1 MKESA
6 AKTKIL
12 NVASRLFYEQ
22 GYNATGINQIIDEA
36 DIARGSLYNHFP
48 SKKDLLS
55 AYIEQAENLWFTALE
70 EYLSAIKDPRSKLLA
85 IFDFR
90 EQEQFNTDFRG
101 CQFAKVV
108 AELTKDDLK
117 IYEQVSREK
126 DKLKLHIKSL
136 LVQIDLKSPAALD
149 IDMIAEA
156 IFLLLEGST
165 VAASLYKG
173 EASIKNAK
181 IIAASLLI

>member
-6 AKTKIL
+6 PKIKIL

-22 GYNATGINQIIDEA
+22 GYNSTGINQIIDEA

-55 AYIEQAENLWFTALE
+55 AYIEQAENLWFAALE
-70 EYLSAIKDPRSKLLA
+70 EYLSQIKDPRSKLLA

-90 EQEQFNTDFRG
+90 EQEQFKTDFRG

-117 IYEQVSREK
+117 IYEQVSHEK
-126 DKLKLHIKSL
+126 DKLKQYIKNL
-136 LVQIDLKSPAALD
+136 LAQIELKNPSALTLE
-149 IDMIAEA
+149 MISEA

-165 VAASLYKG
+165 VAASLYKSDV
-173 EASIKNAK
+173 SIKNAK
-181 IIAASLLI
+181 TIVAALL

>member
-12 NVASRLFYEQ
+12 NVASKLFYEQ
-22 GYNATGINQIIDEA
+22 GYNSTGINQIIDEA

-48 SKKDLLS
+48 SKRDLLS
-55 AYIEQAENLWFTALE
+55 AYIEQAEDAWFAALE
-70 EYLSAIKDPRSKLLA
+70 EYLAPIKNPKSKLLS

-90 EQEQFNTDFRG
+90 EKEQFKTSFRG

-108 AELTKDDLK
+108 AELSQDDLK
-117 IYEQVSREK
+117 IFEQVSREK
-126 DKLKLHIKSL
+126 DKMKQYIKNL
-136 LVQIDLKSPAALD
+136 LVQIDLKNPSALT
-149 IDMIAEA
+149 IEMICEA

-165 VAASLYKG
+165 VAASLYRS
-173 EASIKNAK
+173 EVPIKNAK
-181 IIAASLLI
+181 IIAAALL

>member
-1 MKESA
+1 M
-6 AKTKIL
+6 
-12 NVASRLFYEQ
+12 ASKLFYEQ
-22 GYNATGINQIIDEA
+22 GYNSTGINQIIDEA

-48 SKKDLLS
+48 SKLDLLS

-70 EYLSAIKDPRSKLLA
+70 TYLVPIKDPRSKLLA

-90 EQEQFNTDFRG
+90 EEEQGKIAFRG
-101 CQFAKVV
+101 CQFAKVM
-108 AELTKDDLK
+108 AELSKDDLR
-117 IYEQVSREK
+117 IFEQVSREK
-126 DKLKLHIKSL
+126 DKLKLYIKNL
-136 LVQIDLKSPAALD
+136 LAQIDLKNPSALTS
-149 IDMIAEA
+149 DMICEA

-181 IIAASLLI
+181 TIVAALL